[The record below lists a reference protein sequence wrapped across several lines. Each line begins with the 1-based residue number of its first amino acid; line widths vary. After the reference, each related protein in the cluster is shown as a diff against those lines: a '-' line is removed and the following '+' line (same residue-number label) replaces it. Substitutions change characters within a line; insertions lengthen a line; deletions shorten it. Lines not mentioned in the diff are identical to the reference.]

1 MSFPYLGPANS
12 PVFISFIYEYLNIQK
27 SIKPRNVTHR
37 TVLPVGKVTSSIVAH
52 RTMAS
57 FLHAVSQ
64 SILLSFRAPI
74 VIAVLFGE
82 ELHCTALADLELC
95 RRGWT

>member
-37 TVLPVGKVTSSIVAH
+37 TVLPVGKVTS
-52 RTMAS
+52 
-57 FLHAVSQ
+57 
-64 SILLSFRAPI
+64 
-74 VIAVLFGE
+74 
-82 ELHCTALADLELC
+82 
-95 RRGWT
+95 